1 MRTLAMTQNVTLD
14 GSIEMLG
21 DWFNPQGQAGQDN
34 SDLLEEV
41 HRQDSKADGLLAGRR
56 TFEDL
61 RGYWPTQ
68 SEDPTGITTYLNRVQ
83 KYVVS
88 STMTH
93 PGWQNSTVL
102 RRSRRGGP
110 RAEGTA
116 GPGHHRHRQ
125 HHAVPP
131 VDRGRLGR

>member
-1 MRTLAMTQNVTLD
+1 LRTLAVTQNVTLD

-21 DWFNPQGQAGQDN
+21 DWFNPQGQASQDN
-34 SDLLEEV
+34 SDLLDEI

-61 RGYWPTQ
+61 RAFWSKQ

-88 STMTH
+88 STMTA
-93 PGWQNSTVL
+93 PSGRTP
-102 RRSRRGGP
+102 RCCPAIPSRRFA
-110 RAEGTA
+110 R
-116 GPGHHRHRQ
+116 
-125 HHAVPP
+125 
-131 VDRGRLGR
+131 

>member
-1 MRTLAMTQNVTLD
+1 LRTLAVTQNVTLD

-21 DWFNPQGQAGQDN
+21 DWFNPQGQASQDN
-34 SDLLEEV
+34 SDLLDEI

-61 RGYWPTQ
+61 RAFWSKQ

-88 STMTH
+88 STMTA
-93 PGWQNSTVL
+93 PQWQNSTVL
-102 RRSRRGGP
+102 SGD
-110 RAEGTA
+110 
-116 GPGHHRHRQ
+116 
-125 HHAVPP
+125 P
-131 VDRGRLGR
+131 VERFAR